1 MADGVENPEKTE
13 PSTPGVGARLL
24 QALTGSAPEK
34 KVNAIPPNI
43 LEALKQNNTALNLLV
58 GKLDKFVTNQ
68 EEKDKDTGEEAK
80 QALKTEKP
88 KSFILADVDDKA
100 LDKVKKLFEDLGLGE
115 KSAKAATNVTNIKK
129 GPDKESL
136 SKMLG
141 NSLMAALP
149 LAAVLAG
156 VAGSLALAIGSWFN
170 NGPFKGLMKE
180 AGLRGSQIFLKLVK
194 PAFNILEKLAPTFAK
209 GIMKAFSGVS
219 GLFKSGAGKI
229 ALQFTKLF
237 PTLAKFL
244 GPILKKLPVIGTII
258 NIGSAISRFMA
269 GDIIGGLIDLGSAV
283 AVLIPGVGTAIS
295 IGLGFLNA
303 ARDLTGETEKS
314 KAGEGKADK
323 SIISTMVIGFG
334 KFAAKLLPKLKFI
347 PVLGGLFSLYEAYN
361 YFKKGN
367 ILQGILGLVSGIAS
381 FIPGAGTIVSLIAG
395 GVNILLD
402 LFGSKEEK
410 PQEGEK
416 KEAAP
421 PGIMKKAWDWIKEKA
436 TKAFSWYFGKIGRGW
451 DAIKKGDVIRGLV
464 TWASFIP
471 ALMWVEPVYNWLMG
485 TPETIKED
493 GKKEPAQ
500 PGMLSKAWAWIKE
513 KATKVFSWY
522 FGKIG
527 RGWDAI
533 KKGDVIR
540 GLYTWASL
548 IPALS
553 WLEPVYN
560 WLMGTPETIKEDG
573 KKEPAQPGMLSK
585 AWTWIKEK
593 VKTKLLFPALVKIAT
608 GWRELQKGNV
618 LKGLYT
624 WATLIPGFSWLGGI
638 VSWLLDDGVEKP
650 KEENVK
656 ADEKLNANTIYET
669 ISKGVKEKFK
679 TILENLKKLRF
690 VPNSIVEKIAGF
702 LGIDLNSKAE
712 SAKAAPAISAA
723 PKTPTTVAPAT
734 IPTGALPTVTAS
746 PVTPS
751 TSWTAAPM
759 PKEPVAQ
766 VPVQSPTDSAK
777 LTQTETDKNKKAID
791 LSTNPAQKLE
801 DKKNASYTDKAIDPS
816 ATQTIDSEKPASSTD
831 TQIQNKTDNNAAYPS
846 VMRNT
851 KADIPLQ
858 PNTEPRVPLQSE
870 AAVADSSGFNITKK
884 LDELIAAVQTL
895 RPAARSNNNAAS
907 INNTTGGSSIT
918 NVFNN
923 GTERDIPYTER
934 TKYRNQLIYA
944 RTLL

>member
-500 PGMLSKAWAWIKE
+500 PGMLSKAW
-513 KATKVFSWY
+513 
-522 FGKIG
+522 
-527 RGWDAI
+527 
-533 KKGDVIR
+533 
-540 GLYTWASL
+540 
-548 IPALS
+548 
-553 WLEPVYN
+553 
-560 WLMGTPETIKEDG
+560 
-573 KKEPAQPGMLSK
+573 
-585 AWTWIKEK
+585 TWIKEK